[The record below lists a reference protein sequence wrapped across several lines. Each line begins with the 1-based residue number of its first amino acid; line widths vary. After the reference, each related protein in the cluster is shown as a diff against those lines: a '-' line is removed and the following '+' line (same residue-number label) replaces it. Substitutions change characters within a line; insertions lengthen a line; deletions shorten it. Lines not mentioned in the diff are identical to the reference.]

1 VNLEEEYGW
10 ILDGVEKYIS
20 EHPEEFIAHYGV
32 KGMKWGVRN
41 SEPSKSTSLKGLGPD
56 EIVRKTSSGET
67 LTLSKNPPSRLNKVF
82 AKMSKNYVNSYNN
95 GAFFTIKNGEGKKIG
110 DANVWKKND
119 EELYLNWIGIKQNER
134 GKGYATAVMK
144 SAEEFGRRSG
154 FKKMTLEVP
163 TNSPDARHIYEKLGF
178 KATKDLGYDP
188 VWGGLTQMEYEFGEA
203 RHSIGDIPMSE
214 LTHYGAKG
222 MKWGVR
228 KAYTDSATK
237 VANRYDRVASGKG
250 SALDKTRTAVSA
262 SPTNLARGRGLKGA
276 AGLMR
281 DSERAHIDRVNNG
294 EKKVR
299 DVLAIIGRLNLTHV
313 ARGLNNARKYP
324 D

>member
-1 VNLEEEYGW
+1 
-10 ILDGVEKYIS
+10 
-20 EHPEEFIAHYGV
+20 
-32 KGMKWGVRN
+32 
-41 SEPSKSTSLKGLGPD
+41 
-56 EIVRKTSSGET
+56 
-67 LTLSKNPPSRLNKVF
+67 
-82 AKMSKNYVNSYNN
+82 MSKNYVNSYNN

-134 GKGYATAVMK
+134 GKGYATA
-144 SAEEFGRRSG
+144 GRRSG